1 MGDAIKDAFA
11 ARMKRLNKPAP
22 ATTPAEAPKPA
33 PVARQISLPVLP
45 PVPPLEPD
53 LLGGPSPRAARIS
66 DPAKS
71 DIRMEG
77 YLLKM
82 SSGRI
87 HRWQKRYFVL
97 SGEQLCYYK
106 TLPVPGAVPEK
117 QFPVRLAS
125 AVSSLPDR
133 QFELNFGNEK
143 IYKLEAPNQAEAS
156 RWVNALES
164 IIAQME
170 ARTPPN
176 AVDLADMDDMASIA
190 SSVRPETE
198 IMPNSSMRQVPMTV
212 WEAEVD
218 TDALDRA
225 FENWFHFVDG
235 EEPRITLLLE
245 ATRSALEDMWSL
257 FTKKQ
262 KQGER
267 LDVKAVI
274 AKLRTQNQEQRMR
287 IVPIANE
294 YVSRLNP
301 YLIKWLDTR
310 GFDEETVELLC
321 IIAAFRNQILSLVV
335 SANPDRSPTR
345 SKIKSAAGWGQAWQT
360 GLQEVVDRISG
371 DVEVSLIERLRFS
384 PESYGAWELPTIN
397 HSKISTM
404 PIHGPAVQMVNQFSE
419 RPLFLSSWFPSFS
432 TAVGQVLADSAAWR
446 KGNAESSG
454 VIAELTASALVAAMN
469 SAWRRCYRRVARVVF
484 RASEEKRLQARSFW
498 DKIRGVG
505 KSPAEEDGLPAINPR
520 WENSLSFCNETTL
533 MSDLCAAL
541 AKDTE
546 YPEIYVNCLEG
557 LAGSFAAL
565 KVDVIRV
572 MTNDRLAEPSRSPLL
587 KVFKQKRWE
596 ASPMKSILAKVK
608 LFLTE
613 VGSAAHDQVDA
624 RIVGDTMKLVIG
636 MYLEGLCTSGIK
648 LTLMHNLGQVMVQD
662 EVAYSEFFAKN
673 YARTTADTKACLE
686 PISKV
691 RTLIVAHAPNKLFTT
706 TSAVLVRSLGAEQAA
721 KVVEGVTSILDLTPG
736 DSIAFRKSLDVST
749 KSDAPI
755 MRTKSE
761 LSYLA

>member
-11 ARMKRLNKPAP
+11 ARMKRLSMNKGAP
-22 ATTPAEAPKPA
+22 AAEPPKPA
-33 PVARQISLPVLP
+33 ARPISLPPLP
-45 PVPPLEPD
+45 PLPPLEPD
-53 LLGGPSPRAARIS
+53 LLDGPSPKALRPEPVKA
-66 DPAKS
+66 

-106 TLPVPGAVPEK
+106 ALPVPGAEPEK
-117 QFPVRLAS
+117 KFPVRLAS
-125 AVSSLPDR
+125 EVSSLPDR
-133 QFELNFGNEK
+133 QFEIHFGSDK
-143 IYKLEAPNQAEAS
+143 VYKLEAPNQAEAS

-198 IMPNSSMRQVPMTV
+198 ILPNSSMRQVPMTV

-218 TDALDRA
+218 TDALDRS
-225 FENWFHFVDG
+225 FENWFHFVDS
-235 EEPRITLLLE
+235 EEPRIALLLE
-245 ATRSALEDMWSL
+245 ATRSAIDEMWSL

-267 LDVKAVI
+267 VDVKAVL
-274 AKLRTQNQEQRMR
+274 AKLRIQPQEQRMR
-287 IVPIANE
+287 VVPIANE

-321 IIAAFRNQILSLVV
+321 IVAAYRNQILSLTVN
-335 SANPDRSPTR
+335 SNPDRSPTR
-345 SKIKSAAGWGQAWQT
+345 SKIKSAGWGQAWQT
-360 GLQEVVDRISG
+360 GLQEVVDRVSG

-384 PESYGAWELPTIN
+384 PEAYGAWELGTIN
-397 HSKISTM
+397 HSKISSM
-404 PIHGPAVQMVNQFSE
+404 PIHGPAVQIVSQFTDK
-419 RPLFLSSWFPSFS
+419 PLFLSSWFPSFS
-432 TAVGQVLADSAAWR
+432 AAVAQVLADSTAWR
-446 KGNAESSG
+446 KANSDSSG
-454 VIAELTASALVAAMN
+454 VVAELTASALVAAMN

-505 KSPAEEDGLPAINPR
+505 KSPIEEDGLPAINPR
-520 WENSLSFCNETTL
+520 WENSLSFCNETNL
-533 MSDLCAAL
+533 MGDMCAAL
-541 AKDTE
+541 AKDAE

-565 KVDVIRV
+565 KTDVIKV
-572 MTNDRLAEPSRSPLL
+572 MVNDRLAEPTRSPLM

-596 ASPMKSILAKVK
+596 ASPMKSILAKTK
-608 LFLTE
+608 IFLGE

-624 RIVGDTMKLVIG
+624 KIVGDTMKLVIG
-636 MYLEGLCTSGIK
+636 LYLEGLCGSGIK

-662 EVAYSEFFAKN
+662 EVTYSEFFAKN

-691 RTLIVAHAPNKLFTT
+691 RTLIVSHAPNKLFAA
-706 TSAVLVRSLGAEQAA
+706 TSAVLVRSLGADQAA
-721 KVVEGVTSILDLTPG
+721 KVVAGVTSILDLTPA
-736 DSIAFRKSLDVST
+736 DSIAFRKSVDVSA

-755 MRTKSE
+755 MKVKSE
-761 LSYLA
+761 LS